1 MAAFSDFGNV
11 NSKRV
16 STTDRLTKRVM
27 TQFSCAQKII
37 FHGRFYDND
46 FLIVHGSIIF
56 EISNISSNFRD
67 TTEYNENIFTM

>member
-46 FLIVHGSIIF
+46 FLIVHGSID
-56 EISNISSNFRD
+56 ENFRD